1 MVGKTLKLQ
10 AYAAQAVGAWSNHTS
25 GKALQQHAVGRGM
38 PHSGVASGAFQQRQA
53 ACERAVEQHFF
64 DTPVLVAQGDL
75 KVHDVFAMTLKAK
88 MTGLNDTRVH
98 RANGNLM
105 DFFTINPEERIGLG
119 LVSRGSSKGS
129 ALGSGSGVGFGCIG
143 DTTHALEPRMPHG
156 LDVPLLKNFAF
167 KKMGLRRCGRHGRV
181 ESQGLGAQG
190 GKIVR
195 AVLRQHAAQ
204 TRRGIFFRR
213 LRQSKQR
220 QQPPAFG
227 DVTAHK
233 IAHFFYRNRGHARK
247 RHGIAVIE

>member
-1 MVGKTLKLQ
+1 
-10 AYAAQAVGAWSNHTS
+10 
-25 GKALQQHAVGRGM
+25 M
-38 PHSGVASGAFQQRQA
+38 PHSGIASGAFQQGQTA
-53 ACERAVEQHFF
+53 GERAVEQHVF
-64 DTPVLVAQGDL
+64 DTPVLVAKGDL

-88 MTGLNDTRVH
+88 MTGLDDARVH
-98 RANGNLM
+98 RANGHLV
-105 DFFTINPEERIGLG
+105 DFFAFNPEECIGLG
-119 LVSRGSSKGS
+119 LVSPGSSKGT
-129 ALGSGSGVGFGCIG
+129 ALGSGSGVGFGCIRG
-143 DTTHALEPRMPHG
+143 AAHAFEPRMPHG

-195 AVLRQHAAQ
+195 AVLRQYAAQ

-213 LRQSKQR
+213 LRQTKQR